1 MLDKEKEKKEEI
13 VYGILKNNLKV
24 ISINKFPFIIGRSEK
39 CDLCINNPS
48 ISKRHALIQF
58 DIEEETNKNLENKE
72 QNIILIDNSLNG
84 TYVNGTKIVNGKK
97 ILLETDDKISF
108 GNDKNIYIF
117 ELMNFDQNK
126 TVVYPN
132 LMKYDKIENIPISLV
147 NENNYK
153 KSEINH
159 LNIGS
164 ETLNLEKNNS
174 IDNKNDNIN
183 TLKKIDTYKDKKLE
197 ENKIKEINEINNNQI
212 FSLKEE
218 IINLKKEN
226 DSLKLEI
233 NNLKDIIDKNNIYKT
248 THSEPFYSL
257 NNSNV
262 NLLTDDIRE
271 LGLFRRI
278 KELLVPDYSD
288 LNFEELSNK
297 FDEIIYEYKK
307 KYNIEEIILNMENEF
322 NNEISKFNNI
332 ISLQQEQKRDSLSKI
347 NYIFNKDNN
356 LDENNKYAKINK
368 YLMDELNQLISD
380 KETNIKIINQLKGN
394 IIKLKTE
401 FNLYKANFNKNT
413 IKYLNKTKK
422 KEIIEAKEKDNILQ
436 TKDDIIKE
444 NNMKNYIDYN
454 IDKYIAEYENKKLFE
469 NKEENDY
476 IKEINKIKKYD
487 LNKNGNEFI
496 RGNINGNNENNKIND
511 DDFQRLNILLENSQN
526 NKKYDEIIKQR
537 KLIENS

>member
-1 MLDKEKEKKEEI
+1 MSDKEKEKKEEI
-13 VYGILKNNLKV
+13 IYGILKNNLKV

-58 DIEEETNKNLENKE
+58 DAEEESNKNSENKE

-164 ETLNLEKNNS
+164 ETLILEKNNS
-174 IDNKNDNIN
+174 IDINNNIN
-183 TLKKIDTYKDKKLE
+183 TLKNIDTYKDKKLD
-197 ENKIKEINEINNNQI
+197 ENKINEINNNNQI

-218 IINLKKEN
+218 IIDLKKEN

-233 NNLKDIIDKNNIYKT
+233 NKLKDIIDKNNMYKSAN
-248 THSEPFYSL
+248 SEPNYSL

-413 IKYLNKTKK
+413 IKFLNKTKK
-422 KEIIEAKEKDNILQ
+422 KEIIEVKEKENILQ
-436 TKDDIIKE
+436 TKNDSIKE
-444 NNMKNYIDYN
+444 NNMKNYTDYN
-454 IDKYIAEYENKKLFE
+454 IDKYIAEYNYKKLFE

-487 LNKNGNEFI
+487 LYNNGNEFM
-496 RGNINGNNENNKIND
+496 RGNTNDNNKNNKIND